1 MSARYLRWCAAAYFA
16 TLGLAGMLSVVVDPY
31 GVFALV
37 NRDGFNARKVRI
49 AHSQFEIRSRNAERL
64 HADAWIL
71 GNSRAEM
78 GLDPQHPS
86 FARAGVTA
94 YNLAVPGETG
104 AMSLKFAQALAQKQ
118 TPKHI
123 ILGVDFFD
131 FLVDPN
137 GVQAPIKPYQADKLQ
152 DYLWTLRTVFS
163 ARSTLDA
170 LRTIAL
176 QNDHFAGYLT
186 GQGFNTMR
194 DYVKEVQVSGAHA
207 MFMQRAQESS
217 KVYAQK
223 PKSLEL
229 ALGKSSKSW
238 EALQATLAIAKPGI
252 TQVDVIIYPYHA
264 QMRWLMAEHRLDSVF
279 DTWRERVVRTVEAEQ
294 KSSGLAVQVWDFSG
308 FTPVH
313 CEPIPPAGDRKT
325 ELNWYWEAGHFK
337 KELGDRILNIISQN
351 GDSDP
356 PLGLPVTSTSLPGKV
371 ALDLQNEARCRA
383 ELADTAKAVH
393 EMVARQ
399 RAQH

>member
-1 MSARYLRWCAAAYFA
+1 MC
-16 TLGLAGMLSVVVDPY
+16 LAGLLSVVVDPY
-31 GVFALV
+31 GVFGLV
-37 NRDGFNARKVRI
+37 NREGFNARKVRLS
-49 AHSQFEIRSRNAERL
+49 HSQFEIRSRNAARL

-78 GLDPQHPS
+78 GFDPQHPS

-94 YNLAVPGETG
+94 YNLAVPGEGGTT
-104 AMSLKFAQALAQKQ
+104 SLKFAQALAQEQ

-137 GVQAPIKPYQADKLQ
+137 RVQTPIKPYEADALQ

-163 ARSTLDA
+163 ARSSMDA
-170 LRTIAL
+170 LRTLAL
-176 QNDHFAGYLT
+176 QNDPFAGYLT

-194 DYVKEVQVSGAHA
+194 DYAKEVRVSGAHA

-217 KVYAQK
+217 KVYARK

-229 ALGKSSKSW
+229 ALGKSSESW
-238 EALQATLAIAKPGI
+238 EALQATLAIAQPGI
-252 TQVDVIIYPYHA
+252 TKVDVIIYPYHA
-264 QMRWLMAEHRLDSVF
+264 QIRWLMAEHGLDVVF
-279 DTWRERVVRTVEAEQ
+279 DAWRERLVRTVEAEGN
-294 KSSGLAVQVWDFSG
+294 KSGVAMQVWDFSG

-313 CEPIPPAGDRKT
+313 CEPIPPAKDRKT

-337 KELGDRILNIISQN
+337 KELGDRILNIITKN
-351 GDSDP
+351 SDND
-356 PLGLPVTSTSLPGKV
+356 PLLGVLVTSTSLPNKM
-371 ALDLQNEARCRA
+371 ALDLQNDARCRI
-383 ELADTAKAVH
+383 ELADTAKAVR

-399 RAQH
+399 RAQR